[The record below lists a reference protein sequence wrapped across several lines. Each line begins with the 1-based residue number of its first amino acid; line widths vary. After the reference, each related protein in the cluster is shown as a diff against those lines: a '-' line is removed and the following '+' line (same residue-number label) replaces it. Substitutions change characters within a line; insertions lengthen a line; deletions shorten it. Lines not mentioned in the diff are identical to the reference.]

1 MTNEKKLTKVDK
13 FTIIANIEDVKNNA
27 MLSEFV
33 AKEIALLTKKNS
45 ERKQTA
51 TQKANEALSA
61 KILDFMTEHED
72 QQFSVTDLLKQCEVC
87 ADLSNQKVTAI
98 MNVLLENKAVERVVE
113 KRKAYYRLAQ

>member
-13 FTIIANIEDVKNNA
+13 FTIIANLDAVKNDA

-33 AKEIALLTKKNS
+33 AKEIALLTKKNG

-61 KILDFMTEHED
+61 KILDFLTEHETE
-72 QQFSVTDLLKQCEVC
+72 QFSVTDLLKQCEAC

-98 MNVLLENKAVERVVE
+98 MSVLCENKAVERVVE
-113 KRKAYYRLAQ
+113 KRKAYFRLAQ

>member
-13 FTIIANIEDVKNNA
+13 FNIIANLEDVKNNA

-61 KILDFMTEHED
+61 KILDFMAEHES
-72 QQFSVTDLLKQCEVC
+72 QQFSITDLLKQCEEC
-87 ADLSNQKVTAI
+87 AGLSNQKVTAI